1 MRSEPRSTLYFGYG
15 SNLFA
20 ARLEHRLGYCPR
32 LGAASLSGYAL
43 RFHKRGRDGSGKCD
57 AFRTGDPAD
66 RLWGG
71 VFRLDVGQLAEL
83 DRIEGPGYERATV
96 AVILGGRSVGA
107 DLYVA
112 RPEARAPGLTPYDW
126 YKEFVLAGARELA
139 FPRDYLDA
147 IEAVPSLP
155 DPDRARAAR
164 NRLIGRSA
172 SATPAR

>member
-15 SNLFA
+15 SNLLA
-20 ARLEHRLGYCPR
+20 ARLERRLGYCAR
-32 LGAASLSGYAL
+32 LGAASLPGYSL

-71 VFRLDVGQLAEL
+71 VFRLDDRQLAEL
-83 DRIEGPGYERATV
+83 DRIEGPGYERVTV
-96 AVILGGRSVGA
+96 AVNLGGRSVGA

-112 RPEARAPGLTPYDW
+112 RPEARARGLVPYDW

-139 FPRDYLDA
+139 LPRSYLDA

-164 NRLIGRSA
+164 NRLIRR
-172 SATPAR
+172 SATPGR